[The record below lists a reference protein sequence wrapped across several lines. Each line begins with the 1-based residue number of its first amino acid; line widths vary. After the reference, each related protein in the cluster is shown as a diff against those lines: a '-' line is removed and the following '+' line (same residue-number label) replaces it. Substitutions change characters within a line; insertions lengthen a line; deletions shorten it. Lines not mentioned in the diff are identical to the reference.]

1 MFKSW
6 LSEFISSVKTNVKL
20 LNVKLVAP
28 VDGRASS
35 SPVKQKTNKN
45 QNKTKNKNII
55 YSAKIAGVCSEGAA
69 FDPHANVTAVRSP

>member
-45 QNKTKNKNII
+45 QNKTKNKILSI
-55 YSAKIAGVCSEGAA
+55 LL
-69 FDPHANVTAVRSP
+69 R